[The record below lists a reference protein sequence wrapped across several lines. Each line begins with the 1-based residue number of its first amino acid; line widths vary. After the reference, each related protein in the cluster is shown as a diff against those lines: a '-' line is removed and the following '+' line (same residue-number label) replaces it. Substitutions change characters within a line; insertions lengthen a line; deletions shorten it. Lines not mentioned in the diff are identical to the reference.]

1 MVARSWNVATESA
14 PQFTEILR
22 AAVLTMTS
30 HRCNVMQVLDIQFTA
45 QSTEPMTILSPLLPG
60 FYYLDKRVEP
70 LQVAATYNLLK

>member
-1 MVARSWNVATESA
+1 
-14 PQFTEILR
+14 
-22 AAVLTMTS
+22 MTS